1 MQATLH
7 AASGRIAMTTSYVP
21 RHFYLAGFC
30 GIPCVGALSGRYIFI
45 AFLILSGCA
54 TPKPSY
60 DINASESLGRIV
72 SKTQV
77 GGKTQQRADS
87 PNLGAALVGTYGIA
101 GLIVGSAFDKTTTL
115 PVFEF
120 KILLL
125 EGREVVAV
133 SEFSGANQVGECV
146 KVFESSQPTYPR
158 FILSDECT
166 TPPKP

>member
-1 MQATLH
+1 M
-7 AASGRIAMTTSYVP
+7 STSYLQ
-21 RHFYLAGFC
+21 RHFYVAGFC
-30 GIPCVGALSGRYIFI
+30 GIHGVKALSMRYLFI
-45 AFLILSGCA
+45 AFLLLSGCA

-87 PNLGAALVGTYGIA
+87 PNLGAALAGTYGIA
-101 GLIVGSAFDKTTTL
+101 GLIVGGAFDKTTTL

-125 EGREVVAV
+125 EGREVVAI
-133 SEFSGANQVGECV
+133 SEFSEANQVGDCV

-158 FILSDECT
+158 FILSGDCT
-166 TPPKP
+166 TLPKP